1 MVRFYIIGLI
11 FLFCGCSKPQKS
23 VDKLPGDAVIL
34 AFGDSL
40 TYGTGASSEHDYPH
54 VLAQLSRREVINEG
68 VPGEISADGLKRL
81 PVLLDEYQP
90 KLLILIHGGN
100 DLLKKIPKP
109 ITEKNLDEMIA
120 AAKSRG
126 IQVVLAGVPEPGL
139 ILLESSPFYKTI
151 AARNDL
157 LVDLDS
163 LPSIL
168 GDNDLKSDLIH
179 PNDEG
184 YRRLATNIYELL
196 IKAGAL

>member
-1 MVRFYIIGLI
+1 MVRICIVGLI
-11 FLFCGCSKPQKS
+11 LLFCGCSKPQKT
-23 VDKLPGDAVIL
+23 VDKLPRDAVIL

-40 TYGTGASSEHDYPH
+40 TYGTGASSQHDYPH
-54 VLAQLSRREVINEG
+54 VLAQLSHREVINEG

-81 PVLLDEYQP
+81 PALLDEYQP

-100 DLLKKIPKP
+100 DLLKKIPKA
-109 ITEKNLDEMIA
+109 ITEKNLDEMIV

-126 IQVVLAGVPEPGL
+126 IQVILVGVPEPGL
-139 ILLESSPFYKTI
+139 ILLESSSFYKTI
-151 AARNDL
+151 AERNGL

-184 YRRLATNIYELL
+184 YRRLATTIYELL
-196 IKAGAL
+196 VEAGAL